1 MDEFSEKLGSMQEA
15 YIVLKDVPGWR
26 LQQITAKLREMEG
39 VNSAECLA
47 DVVDPAIPLEF
58 VPEEVTK
65 RYVRRRL

>member
-1 MDEFSEKLGSMQEA
+1 MQEA

-47 DVVDPAIPLEF
+47 DVWILQF
-58 VPEEVTK
+58 LWSLCLRK
-65 RYVRRRL
+65 